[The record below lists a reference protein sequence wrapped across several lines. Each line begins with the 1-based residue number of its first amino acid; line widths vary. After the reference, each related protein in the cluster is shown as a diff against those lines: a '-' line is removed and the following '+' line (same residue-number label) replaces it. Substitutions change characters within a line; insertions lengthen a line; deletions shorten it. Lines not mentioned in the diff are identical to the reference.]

1 MNRSSDPKEILR
13 RVGAGPDDGIDVAEA
28 ALALAALDL
37 PQAPLDDYRHHLD
50 GLARDVAEACG
61 EDAGLEARC
70 AALNRTIHARYGYE
84 GDSATYDDL
93 QNANLMRVI
102 DRRKGL
108 PIALGI
114 LYMHAA
120 RSRGWD
126 IVGLSFPGHFLLRL
140 DCAGERAILDPFHR
154 GQVRDAG
161 EMRALLKAMQGAEAE
176 LAQEHYRPVSDRDV
190 LLRLQNNV
198 KLRLIQME
206 QPAKAAATVEAM
218 LLFAPGL
225 HGLWREAGMMHAHAG
240 NLGHAIAAFEAFL
253 KREPDQEMRRQV
265 SVYLR
270 RLRRQ
275 LN

>member
-1 MNRSSDPKEILR
+1 MSASSDPKEILR
-13 RVGAGPDDGIDVAEA
+13 QVGAGPDDGIDLAEA

-37 PQAPLDDYRHHLD
+37 PQAPLDDYRQHLK
-50 GLARDVAEACG
+50 GIAGDVAGACG
-61 EDAGLEARC
+61 ADDGIEERC
-70 AALNRTIHARYGYE
+70 AALHRTIHARYGYD

-93 QNANLMRVI
+93 QNANLIRVI

-114 LYMHAA
+114 LYIHAA
-120 RSRGWD
+120 RSRGWE

-154 GQVRDAG
+154 GRIRDAG

-176 LAQEHYRPVSDRDV
+176 LTAEHYSPVSDRDV

-198 KLRLIQME
+198 KLRLIQMD
-206 QPAKAAATVEAM
+206 QPGKAAATVEAM
-218 LLFAPGL
+218 LLFAPRL
-225 HGLWREAGMMHAHAG
+225 HGLWREAGLMHMHAG
-240 NLGHAIAAFEAFL
+240 NLGHAIAAFEAYL
-253 KREPDQEMRRQV
+253 ERETDGEMRRQV
-265 SVYLR
+265 SAHLQ

>member
-1 MNRSSDPKEILR
+1 MSLSSDPKEILR

-37 PQAPLDDYRHHLD
+37 PQAPLDDYRRHLD
-50 GLARDVAEACG
+50 GLAREVAEAGG
-61 EDAGLEARC
+61 EDTGLEERC

-93 QNANLMRVI
+93 QNANLIRVI

-114 LYMHAA
+114 LYIHAA
-120 RSRGWD
+120 RRSGWE

-140 DCAGERAILDPFHR
+140 DCTGERAILDPFHR
-154 GQVRDAG
+154 GKIRDAG

-176 LAQEHYRPVSDRDV
+176 LAAEHYRPVSDRDV

-206 QPAKAAATVEAM
+206 QPAKAAAAVEAM
-218 LLFAPGL
+218 LLFAPEQ
-225 HGLWREAGMMHAHAG
+225 HTLWREAGLMHAHAG
-240 NLGHAIAAFEAFL
+240 SLGHAIAAFEAFIE
-253 KREPDQEMRRQV
+253 READPEMRRRAFADLQ
-265 SVYLR
+265 